1 MVAGFFPGRRGGDSV
16 QNRRVHACL
25 PCGAA
30 RRKALTQGNAVSGA
44 RCGPEDMATTDAV
57 FSAARCSGV
66 GTATRKGGEMTR
78 IGARQQGRGAG
89 GVGPR
94 PLVLGARPGS
104 SGRKANCR
112 RGDQVDLLASGLCSA
127 PESKGN
133 KTGFKPLLCHLE
145 TLFKDIYY
153 NNMSLRLSLV
163 GYRSIKFLHTKINES
178 S

>member
-1 MVAGFFPGRRGGDSV
+1 MYRDGRILSGKKRWRFCTEQSSS
-16 QNRRVHACL
+16 CL

-112 RGDQVDLLASGLCSA
+112 RGDQGDLLASGLCSA
-127 PESKGN
+127 PDGGA
-133 KTGFKPLLCHLE
+133 GFMGEGATLC
-145 TLFKDIYY
+145 KQGRGDVV
-153 NNMSLRLSLV
+153 MARAGRASRL
-163 GYRSIKFLHTKINES
+163 KS
-178 S
+178 SPFIGDSGPYPGVQD

>member
-1 MVAGFFPGRRGGDSV
+1 MQGLSYDGDASWWPDSFREEEAAILYRTGEFMHASLVALLGG
-16 QNRRVHACL
+16 
-25 PCGAA
+25 GAD
-30 RRKALTQGNAVSGA
+30 TEHAVSGA
-44 RCGPEDMATTDAV
+44 RSRPEGMATTDAV

-112 RGDQVDLLASGLCSA
+112 RGDQVDLLASGLCS
-127 PESKGN
+127 SR
-133 KTGFKPLLCHLE
+133 
-145 TLFKDIYY
+145 DI
-153 NNMSLRLSLV
+153 
-163 GYRSIKFLHTKINES
+163 F
-178 S
+178 

>member
-1 MVAGFFPGRRGGDSV
+1 MAGFFPGRRGGDSV
-16 QNRRVHACL
+16 QNRRVHASL
-25 PCGAA
+25 VALLGGGADA
-30 RRKALTQGNAVSGA
+30 GHAVSGA

-57 FSAARCSGV
+57 FSSARCSGV

-78 IGARQQGRGAG
+78 IGARQQGRGTG

-133 KTGFKPLLCHLE
+133 KRGFKPFPCHLE
-145 TLFKDIYY
+145 TF
-153 NNMSLRLSLV
+153 
-163 GYRSIKFLHTKINES
+163 F
-178 S
+178 